1 MSVQRRRGTV
11 VLYSTA
17 MGARQ
22 EESSRVLSARLD
34 GRQRGMG
41 RRNAETGGNRDMDRS
56 HSMTDREERLRMSN
70 EGGDGP
76 SQIPIMGGQDRD
88 RLSKYQFLHQ
98 GPMDNWQPH
107 AANRGQSLLKY
118 NRFHPSLG
126 AGVVDSQYRSETQ
139 FNVFNTPSPIEILD
153 DIGTDRVKD
162 NGQSK
167 GRTCK
172 GFGQSVKAVWDER
185 KHAIFVRICL
195 EQKIA
200 GNKPS
205 NTLNKLGHDN
215 LEREFFKESGTHY
228 IRSQLKNH
236 WDSTRRD
243 WQIWK
248 ALGKQTGI
256 GWDEVKKTYS
266 QTTEWW
272 ENFGKTW
279 PGAKKFATIPL
290 AHERDLDSLFLE
302 GAALGEDTYI
312 PSFGV
317 IPPDLDIDEDIAAN
331 IDDEPIS
338 FDGSCGTES
347 PIERGG
353 KEGSQEQSANR
364 KINTPEVGGT
374 SSRNIKRSKLSTGD
388 KIELAMREVC
398 DVLKV
403 RNMVATNTRSKEDP
417 FSIEVVLD
425 MLEDIP
431 GMERDTPE
439 WLSVVGLMR
448 DVDNRRLFV
457 ALKTAKS
464 RGFVASE

>member
-1 MSVQRRRGTV
+1 MCK
-11 VLYSTA
+11 L
-17 MGARQ
+17 
-22 EESSRVLSARLD
+22 L
-34 GRQRGMG
+34 
-41 RRNAETGGNRDMDRS
+41 
-56 HSMTDREERLRMSN
+56 LR
-70 EGGDGP
+70 
-76 SQIPIMGGQDRD
+76 
-88 RLSKYQFLHQ
+88 Y
-98 GPMDNWQPH
+98 
-107 AANRGQSLLKY
+107 ANL
-118 NRFHPSLG
+118 
-126 AGVVDSQYRSETQ
+126 
-139 FNVFNTPSPIEILD
+139 ILD
-153 DIGTDRVKD
+153 DIGTGRVKD
-162 NGQSK
+162 KGQSK

-200 GNKPS
+200 
-205 NTLNKLGHDN
+205 
-215 LEREFFKESGTHY
+215 ESGTHY
-228 IRSQLKNH
+228 IKSQLKNR

-248 ALGKQTGI
+248 ALGKQTSI

-279 PGAKKFATIPL
+279 LGEEKFATAPL
-290 AHERDLDSLFLE
+290 AHEHDLDSLFLE

-312 PSFGV
+312 PSSGV
-317 IPPDLDIDEDIAAN
+317 TPPDLDIDEDMAEN
-331 IDDEPIS
+331 IDDDPIS
-338 FDGSCGTES
+338 IDGSCGTES

-353 KEGSQEQSANR
+353 REGSQEQSSNR
-364 KINTPEVGGT
+364 KRNTHEVGGT
-374 SSRNIKRSKLSTGD
+374 SSRSMKRSKLSTND
-388 KIELAMREVC
+388 KIDLAMWEVC

-439 WLSVVGLMR
+439 WLATVGLMR
-448 DVDNRRLFV
+448 DADNRRLFI

-464 RGFVASE
+464 RGLWL